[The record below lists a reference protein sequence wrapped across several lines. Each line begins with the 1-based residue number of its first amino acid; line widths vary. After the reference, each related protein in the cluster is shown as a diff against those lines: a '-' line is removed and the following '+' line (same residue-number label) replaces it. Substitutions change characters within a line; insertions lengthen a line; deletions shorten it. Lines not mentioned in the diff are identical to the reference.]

1 MPVLPV
7 RAQPGRRPVLLSL
20 VLITGLTVLAC
31 AGVGNV
37 TSDIGAAATAAAAI
51 GSQAAGLPTPSAG
64 GATAAPV
71 VQSSAKCQTLGAAF
85 IDLQSEYPL
94 LAMGSDDAYAHNTP
108 DSPTYI
114 NTAKLLADLDVL
126 ATLPDGELGA
136 TAPAIAQIRALI
148 NQVDA
153 NIKSGG
159 KPFSDGSGDG
169 QKVLDM
175 YLKLAA
181 PYTTVSAAFAG
192 ACPHYSAPT
201 AAPAVAG
208 FQIGQTATVGDLS
221 VTLDKVSQAPL
232 DQGNLAQPGN
242 RFLLVH
248 VTITNTGQ
256 TALQVTALAET
267 NLQDAAGNN
276 YGFDPFANST
286 AAVTSDNGLD
296 GEVPAGG
303 TRAGLIGYQL
313 PSNAGDLLWTFHDY
327 AQKSAI
333 FAVKVSDIDISAAGS
348 APTEDALRAAAGATA
363 TEFMRMV
370 QTADAAPTD
379 TPQP

>member
-1 MPVLPV
+1 
-7 RAQPGRRPVLLSL
+7 VLLSL
-20 VLITGLTVLAC
+20 LLIAGLTVMAC

-51 GSQAAGLPTPSAG
+51 GSQSAGLPTPNAS
-64 GATAAPV
+64 GATAAPA
-71 VQSSAKCQTLGAAF
+71 QSSAKCQTIGDAF
-85 IDLQSEYPL
+85 IDFEGEYPL
-94 LAMGSDDAYAHNTP
+94 LAMGSDGAYASNTP

-114 NTAKLLADLDVL
+114 NIPKLQSDLDVL
-126 ATLPDGELGA
+126 GTLPNGELGPI
-136 TAPAIAQIRALI
+136 APAIAQIRALVD
-148 NQVDA
+148 QVDA

-175 YLKLAA
+175 YLKLAE
-181 PYTTVSAAFAG
+181 PYTVVSAAFGG
-192 ACPHYSAPT
+192 ACPNYSAPT
-201 AAPAVAG
+201 AAPEVAG

-221 VTLDKVSQAPL
+221 VTLDKVSEASL
-232 DQGNLAQPGN
+232 DQTGLPQAGN

-248 VTITNTGQ
+248 VTVKNNGQ
-256 TALQVTALAET
+256 TALQVTTLSET
-267 NLQDAAGNN
+267 NLKDAAGNS

-313 PSNAGDLLWTFHDY
+313 PSNAGDLLWIFHDF
-327 AQKSAI
+327 AQKTAI
-333 FAVKVSDIDISAAGS
+333 FAVKASDIDTSAASS
-348 APTEDALRAAAGATA
+348 APTEDALRSSTGATA
-363 TEFMRMV
+363 TEFMHMAE
-370 QTADAAPTD
+370 TAEALPTD

>member
-1 MPVLPV
+1 MTVGPL
-7 RAQPGRRPVLLSL
+7 RAHPNRGPVLLSL
-20 VLITGLTVLAC
+20 LLITGLTLMAC
-31 AGVGNV
+31 AGLGNV
-37 TSDIGAAATAAAAI
+37 SSAVGSAATAAAAI
-51 GSQAAGLPTPSAG
+51 GSQSAGLPTPSAS
-64 GATAAPV
+64 GATAAP
-71 VQSSAKCQTLGAAF
+71 VQSSAKCQTIGAAF
-85 IDLQSEYPL
+85 IDFESEYPL
-94 LAMGSDDAYAHNTP
+94 LAMGSDGAYASNTP

-114 NTAKLLADLDVL
+114 NIPKLETDLDVL
-126 ATLPDGELGA
+126 GTLPNGELGPI
-136 TAPAIAQIRALI
+136 APAIAQIRALVD
-148 NQVDA
+148 QVDA

-175 YLKLAA
+175 YLKLAE
-181 PYTTVSAAFAG
+181 PYTVVSAAFG
-192 ACPHYSAPT
+192 SACPNYSAPT
-201 AAPAVAG
+201 AAPEVAG

-221 VTLDKVSQAPL
+221 VTLDKVSEASL
-232 DQGNLAQPGN
+232 DQTGLPQVGN

-256 TALQVTALAET
+256 TALQVTTLSET
-267 NLQDAAGNN
+267 NLKDAAGNS

-313 PSNAGDLLWTFHDY
+313 PSNAGDLLWIFHDF
-327 AQKSAI
+327 AQKTAI
-333 FAVKVSDIDISAAGS
+333 FAVKASDIDTSAASS
-348 APTEDALRAAAGATA
+348 APTEDALRSSTGATA
-363 TEFMRMV
+363 TEFMHMAE
-370 QTADAAPTD
+370 TAEALPTE